1 MKGVDVVKKRMTT
14 NRLTFDL
21 SESNKHALEQFK
33 ERDTRPFGAI
43 VNYIINTV
51 CMPSEEVRNQIISD
65 IKHQIRVLN
74 KQCEEVELFE
84 KMKMIKQIEEYLKF
98 IQILNCGLNIK
109 VEDII
114 NTVEMVKYDISNGY
128 VVYPEDWILVNPED
142 AAMATYV
149 GVVEVRQKELHI
161 PHFLFF
167 SSKKINQLDSSFF
180 EKINTKCAE
189 LYPKFHDVLKMQ
201 VPYIEGVNED
211 EFLKSPQ
218 IGHFQIPVQGEDD
231 YFKDHKPPYG
241 AMVIRK

>member
-1 MKGVDVVKKRMTT
+1 MKKRMTT

-21 SESNKHALEQFK
+21 SEANKDALEQFK
-33 ERDTRPFGAI
+33 ERDPRPFGAI

-51 CMPSEEVRNQIISD
+51 CMPSDEVRNHMTSD
-65 IKHQIRVLN
+65 IKHQIRMLN
-74 KQCEEVELFE
+74 KQCEGVDLFE
-84 KMKMIKQIEEYLKF
+84 KMNIIKQIEEYLDLL
-98 IQILNCGLNIK
+98 QILNCGENIK
-109 VEDII
+109 IEDII
-114 NTVEMVKYDISNGY
+114 NDVEMVKYDISNGY
-128 VVYPEDWILVNPED
+128 VVYPENWILLNPED

-149 GVVEVRQKELHI
+149 GVVEVRQKELQI

-167 SSKKINQLDSSFF
+167 SSEKINQLDSTFF
-180 EKINTKCAE
+180 EKINAKCAE
-189 LYPKFHDVLKMQ
+189 LYPKFRDVLNRQ

-231 YFKDHKPPYG
+231 CFKDHKPPYG